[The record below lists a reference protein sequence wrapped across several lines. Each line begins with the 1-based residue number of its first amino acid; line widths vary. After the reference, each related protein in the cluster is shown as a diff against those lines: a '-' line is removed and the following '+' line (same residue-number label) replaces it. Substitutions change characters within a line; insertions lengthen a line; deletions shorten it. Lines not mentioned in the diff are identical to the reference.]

1 MRRARQ
7 GLLGCLSVLA
17 GWIVAAPAHAIT
29 NVFALQ
35 ETIAAPGG
43 VLLQYAVGA
52 GGALSP
58 LAPATVGATARDI
71 ALTPDG
77 RFGYVMTSSPVVS
90 EAPTST
96 IVPFAR
102 GAGGRLQPSGA
113 AIGPLPGSS
122 RAILVDPQGTHVYY
136 ARPGNAILV
145 RRINGDGTLG
155 AESAFAV
162 SPVAPLIAPDIQF
175 LAMTPDGRNLYG
187 AQYDGRTG
195 LLVWQSTIDPA
206 TGLGTPKNPA
216 SVPFPSPAG
225 AAGPTS
231 VGRMAITPSAGH
243 LYLASDTAGVGIGR
257 WAIDPGTGALAGG
270 TQEAPPADGHAEAA
284 VAVAAGGA
292 TLWAPSA
299 GSASAPERTRQFSIG
314 AGGVLAALAPPA
326 VDYVV
331 ASPARDLVP
340 SPDGASLYLGQSGT
354 VGEWSVGAG
363 GTLGHRANVPAG
375 PDPGLVNQGIA
386 PAPSQAPVA
395 DFTATPAAAGRASLF
410 DARASADPDGTIARY
425 DWDFGDGASTANG
438 GPSTSHTYATS
449 GTRIVTLTV
458 TDADGTSTAPL
469 WTGARM
475 LRNGG
480 PSARTTRSVTIAA
493 ALRARPRK
501 GRSVTVRAVSGKI
514 LVRVPRSSRYVPI
527 EQLTEIPLGSII
539 DARKGKAQITAEVN
553 ARTHRTQSSIFYDW
567 YFKILQTKGSKPI
580 TEARMTKGSFA
591 SCTPSRL
598 SRSGFAAKAKKR
610 SKKKVRRLWGKGKGD
625 FRTGGKRS
633 SATVR
638 GTQWLVE
645 DRCDGTLTRVKQGR
659 VDVRDFRRKKTV
671 RLWKRSGKRSI
682 YLAKA
687 P

>member
-1 MRRARQ
+1 MPRARQ
-7 GLLGCLSVLA
+7 AVLA
-17 GWIVAAPAHAIT
+17 VLGVLLTWIVAAPAHAIT
-29 NVFALQ
+29 NVYALQ
-35 ETIAAPGG
+35 ETISAPGG
-43 VLLQYAVGA
+43 ILAQYAVGA

-58 LAPATVGATARDI
+58 LAPATVGAAARDI
-71 ALTPDG
+71 ALSPDG
-77 RFGYVMTSSPVVS
+77 RFGYVMTSSLDAGG
-90 EAPTST
+90 APTSA

-102 GAGGRLQPSGA
+102 GAGGRLEPNGA

-122 RAILVDPQGTHVYY
+122 RGILVDPQGARVYY
-136 ARPGNAILV
+136 PRPGNAILF
-145 RRINGDGTLG
+145 RSINADGTLG

-162 SPVAPLIAPDIQF
+162 SPVEPPFAPNVQF

-187 AQYDGRTG
+187 AQYEGRTG
-195 LLVWQSTIDPA
+195 LIVWQSTIDPA
-206 TGLGTPKNPA
+206 TGLGTPKSPA
-216 SVPFPSPAG
+216 SVPFPSAAG
-225 AAGPTS
+225 AAGPAA
-231 VGRMAITPSAGH
+231 VGRLAITPSASH
-243 LYLASDTAGVGIGR
+243 LYVASDTAGVGLGR
-257 WAIDPGTGALAGG
+257 WAIDPGTGVLGGG
-270 TQEAPPADGHAEAA
+270 TQEAPPADGYAEAA

-292 TLWAPSA
+292 ALWAPSA
-299 GSASAPERTRQFSIG
+299 GTASAPERVRQFSIG
-314 AGGVLAALAPPA
+314 AGGVLAPLAPPA
-326 VDYVV
+326 VAYVV
-331 ASPARDLVP
+331 ASAARDLAP

-363 GTLGHRANVPAG
+363 GTLSPRANVPAG
-375 PDPGLVNQGIA
+375 TDPGLVNQGIA
-386 PAPSQAPVA
+386 LAPSQAPVA
-395 DFTATPAAAGRASLF
+395 AFTALPAAAGRAALF

-425 DWDFGDGASTANG
+425 DWDFGDGSSTANG
-438 GPSTSHTYATS
+438 GATTSHTYATP
-449 GTRIVTLTV
+449 GTRTITLTV
-458 TDADGTSTAPL
+458 TDADGTSTARL

-480 PSARTTRSVTIAA
+480 PSARTTRSITIVAA
-493 ALRARPRK
+493 VPARPRK
-501 GRSVTVRAVSGKI
+501 GRSVTVRAVSGTI
-514 LVRVPRSSRYVPI
+514 LVRVPGSRRYVPI
-527 EQLTEIPLGSII
+527 GQLTEIPLGSIV
-539 DARKGKAQITAEVN
+539 DARKGKAQITSEVD

-659 VDVRDFRRKKTV
+659 VDVRDFRLKKTV
-671 RLWKRSGKRSI
+671 KLWKRSGKRYI
-682 YLAKA
+682 YLARA
-687 P
+687 R